1 MTRPG
6 DLPETGTPLI
16 TGGMTSAELLTRLHR
31 HYIKPGPLPGGIF
44 VPECGLNDSGRQQ
57 RCDAL
62 YAGFTSTSGR
72 LLIGHELKVS
82 RADWR
87 HELDQVEKAGRWA
100 DQCHQWYVVAP
111 STDVVPPEE
120 LPEGWGLMVPG
131 RSKTRLDVKI
141 RARTYADRNPSWV
154 IVRSIMA
161 RQDTLRAA
169 AINRAHADAVVT
181 ARERAEREMRARA
194 ASSRSD
200 TGRLLEKIHKIEA
213 AIGCELHDS
222 AWREGQLSYDELA
235 QAVRLVRAARPLE
248 DAARAIEHRYQNPA
262 VRLREIATQ
271 LEAGLAAVKAVRCW
285 TDRTDSD
292 LDGAA

>member
-1 MTRPG
+1 MTLNGDRPG
-6 DLPETGTPLI
+6 TGTPVI
-16 TGGMTSAELLTRLHR
+16 AGGMTSAELLTRLQR

-44 VPECGLNDSGRQQ
+44 VPECGLNESTRQQ

-62 YAGFTSTSGR
+62 YVGFTSTSGR

-87 HELDQVEKAGRWA
+87 HELDQMDKAGRWA

-141 RARTYADRNPSWV
+141 RARTYTDRDPSWV

-169 AINRAHADAVVT
+169 AINRAHAEAVVK
-181 ARERAEREMRARA
+181 ARERVEREMRARA
-194 ASSRSD
+194 VASQGD
-200 TGRLLEKIHKIEA
+200 AGRRQEKIHKIEA

-222 AWREGQLSYDELA
+222 AWSDGQLSYDELS
-235 QAVRLVRAARPLE
+235 QAVRLVRSARPLQ
-248 DAARAIEHRYQNPA
+248 DAARAIERRYQNPA

-271 LEAGLAAVKAVRCW
+271 LEEGLAAVKAVRCW
-285 TDRTDSD
+285 TDRADSD